1 MTNPT
6 GSILLRRGPTADRV
20 AFTPIEGEIIY
31 DTLLKKIFIG
41 DGATPGG
48 RTVTSDII
56 IGGSGQILNIPNT
69 SLENSTI
76 SGIAL
81 GQNLRTLTFGTGLS
95 GISYNGSTAVT
106 VAIDATSSNVLNS
119 VVARDTNGDF
129 AARRITADLIGNAA
143 TVTNGVV
150 TSASYSNPSWIVS
163 LNETKVLPSQG
174 LTNAGKVLTTNGSFT
189 SWANLIPVSPAA
201 NQMAVYGRW
210 LNTNGTTLQWTDV
223 YPSQSGNSGKFLSTN
238 GSFVGWA
245 GASAVGLP
253 SIVGNDNKY
262 LKVSGTDVVWGDIA
276 GGDSANTIN
285 KLVLRDASGNFS
297 AGTITANL
305 IGNVTGNADTVTNGV
320 YTSSSYSNPSWIA
333 SLSLTQ
339 GGTGAN
345 NRVDAFTNLLPTGE
359 QLGYV
364 LTTTSRGTYFWG
376 PGGGGGSGGNVG
388 NVISTSRNTFTAT
401 EGQQLFTGVGNYVP
415 GAGQLRIFID
425 GVRQFPSEY
434 VETSATSFTLTVGL
448 PAGVKVF
455 AEIDAY
461 TGVAIPASSITF
473 APIGNLTATNVQ
485 LALTEVDLEKA
496 PITSPTFTGTV
507 GGITATMVGLGNV
520 TNESK
525 ATMFSSP
532 TFTGTVSG
540 VTNSHVGLGNVDNT
554 SDANK
559 PVSFATQ
566 TALNLKAPL
575 ASPTFTGTV
584 SGVTKAHVGLGNV
597 DNTTDANKQVSTA
610 AQAALDLKAPLASP
624 TFSGAM
630 AFANSSTVNFTN
642 AAVSGLSVSAFPSGT
657 RLVFAQTAAPTGWTK
672 DTTHDNAALRVVSG
686 TAGSGGTQNFT
697 TAFTTQ
703 GVSGSVGGQVAS
715 GTIGSQSVS
724 GSIANTT
731 AGGGVGFV
739 GSVGATTLTES
750 QMPSHSHAPN
760 LNNHQFVTNDYP
772 AGQASWTF
780 VSQQGNMQANGGYF
794 TATSGGST
802 SHTHTFGHLTAFYGD
817 PHNHTFNGSS
827 HDHTFTGSSHSH
839 SFSGTSIDL
848 TVKYVDTIIAT
859 KD

>member
-1 MTNPT
+1 MPNPT

-41 DGATPGG
+41 DGLTPGG
-48 RTVTSDII
+48 RTVTSDIVL
-56 IGGSGQILNIPNT
+56 GDSGQILNIPNT

-76 SGIAL
+76 SGIEL

-106 VAIDATSSNVLNS
+106 VAIDATSNNVLNS

-129 AARRITADLIGNAA
+129 SARRITATLLGNAD

-150 TSASYSNPSWIVS
+150 TSGSYANPSWITS
-163 LNETKVLPSQG
+163 LGESKVLPAQG
-174 LTNAGKVLTTNGSFT
+174 THGGKVLTTNGLIT
-189 SWANLIPVSPAA
+189 SWTNLIPVSPAPT
-201 NQMAVYGRW
+201 QLKVYGKW
-210 LNTNGTTLQWTDV
+210 LNTNGTTLQWTD
-223 YPSQSGNSGKFLSTN
+223 PFPTQAGQGGKFLSTN
-238 GSFVGWA
+238 GDFVGWA

-253 SIVGNDNKY
+253 SVVGNDNKY
-262 LKVSGTDVVWGDIA
+262 LKVSGGDVVWGDIA
-276 GGDSANTIN
+276 GGDSDNTVN

-305 IGNVTGNADTVTNGV
+305 IGNVAGNADTVTNGV
-320 YTSSSYSNPSWIA
+320 YTSGSYSNPSWITG
-333 SLSLTQ
+333 LSLVQ

-345 NRVDAFTNLLPTGE
+345 NRADALTNLLPTGE
-359 QLGYV
+359 TLGYV
-364 LTTTSRGTYFWG
+364 LTTTSRGTYYWG
-376 PGGGGGSGGNVG
+376 PGGGGGGGGNVG
-388 NVISTSRNTFTAT
+388 NVIATSRNTFTAT
-401 EGQQLFTGVGNYVP
+401 EGQQLFTGVAAYVP

-434 VETSATSFTLTVGL
+434 VETSSTSFTLNVGL

-473 APIGNLTATNVQ
+473 SPVGSIEATNVQ

-496 PITSPTFTGTV
+496 PKDSPTFTGTV

-525 ATMFSSP
+525 ATMFASP

-540 VTNSHVGLGNVDNT
+540 VTKTHVGLGNVDNT
-554 SDANK
+554 TDANK
-559 PVSFATQ
+559 PISFATQ
-566 TALNLKAPL
+566 TALDLKAPL

-584 SGVTKAHVGLGNV
+584 SGVTKSHVGLGNV
-597 DNTTDANKQVSTA
+597 DNTTDAGKPVSTA
-610 AQAALDLKAPLASP
+610 TQTALDLKAPLASP

-630 AFANSSTVNFTN
+630 AFASSSTVNFTN
-642 AAVSGLSVSAFPSGT
+642 ATVSGLNISAFPSGT
-657 RLVFAQTAAPTGWTK
+657 RLLFQQTAAPTGWTK
-672 DTTHDNAALRVVSG
+672 DTTHNNAALRVVSG
-686 TAGSGGTQNFT
+686 TAGSGGTVNFT
-697 TAFTTQ
+697 SAFTTQ

-715 GTIGSQSVS
+715 GTIGSQ
-724 GSIANTT
+724 T
-731 AGGGVGFV
+731 AGGTVSFSGTV
-739 GSVGATTLTES
+739 GSTTLTES
-750 QMPSHSHAPN
+750 QMPTHSHTPTNSTHA
-760 LNNHQFVTNDYP
+760 FATNDFP
-772 AGQASWTF
+772 TGSSGWSFIPTGAVNSN
-780 VSQQGNMQANGGYF
+780 SNMQANGGNR
-794 TATSGGST
+794 TATTGINNS
-802 SHTHTFGHLTAFYGD
+802 
-817 PHNHTFNGSS
+817 HNHTFSS
-827 HDHTFTGSSHSH
+827 SVGFTGDPHGHTFTGTSHNH

-848 TVKYVDTIIAT
+848 SVKYVDTIIAT

>member
-1 MTNPT
+1 MPNPT

-41 DGATPGG
+41 DGLTPGG
-48 RTVTSDII
+48 RTVTSDIVL
-56 IGGSGQILNIPNT
+56 GGSGEILNIPNT

-76 SGIAL
+76 SGIEL

-129 AARRITADLIGNAA
+129 SARRITATLLGNAD

-150 TSASYSNPSWIVS
+150 TSGSYANPSWITS
-163 LNETKVLPSQG
+163 LGEAKVLPSQ
-174 LTNAGKVLTTNGSFT
+174 TSNAGKVLTTNGSIT
-189 SWANLIPVSPAA
+189 SWTNLIPVSPAA
-201 NQMAVYGRW
+201 NQMAPYGRW
-210 LNTNGTTLQWTDV
+210 LNTNGTTLQWTDP
-223 YPSQSGNSGKFLSTN
+223 YPTQSGNSGKFLSTN
-238 GSFVGWA
+238 GTFVGWA
-245 GASAVGLP
+245 SASAVGFP

-276 GGDSANTIN
+276 GGDSVNTPN
-285 KLVLRDASGNFS
+285 KLVLRDASGNFA

-305 IGNVTGNADTVTNGV
+305 TGNVTGNADTVTNGV
-320 YTSSSYSNPSWIA
+320 YTSGSYSNPSWITG
-333 SLSLTQ
+333 LSLTQ

-345 NRVDAFTNLLPTGE
+345 NRGDALTNLLPTGE
-359 QLGYV
+359 TLGYV
-364 LTTTSRGTYFWG
+364 LTTTSRGTYYWG
-376 PGGGGGSGGNVG
+376 PGGGGGGGGGNVG

-401 EGQQLFTGVGNYVP
+401 EGQQLFTGVSTYVP

-434 VETSATSFTLTVGL
+434 IETSSTSFTLTVGL

-473 APIGNLTATNVQ
+473 SPVGSISATNVQ

-496 PITSPTFTGTV
+496 PIASPTFTGTV

-520 TNESK
+520 ANESK
-525 ATMFSSP
+525 ATMFASP

-540 VTNSHVGLGNVDNT
+540 VTKTHVGLGNVDNT
-554 SDANK
+554 TDANK
-559 PVSFATQ
+559 PISTATQ
-566 TALNLKAPL
+566 TALDLKAPL

-584 SGVTKAHVGLGNV
+584 SGVTAAHVGLGNV
-597 DNTTDANKQVSTA
+597 DNTTDAGKPVSTA
-610 AQAALDLKAPLASP
+610 TQTALDLKAPLAGP

-630 AFANSSTVNFTN
+630 AFASSSTVNFTN
-642 AAVSGLSVSAFPSGT
+642 ATVSGLNISAFPSGT
-657 RLVFAQTAAPTGWTK
+657 RLLFQQTAAPTGWTK
-672 DTTHDNAALRVVSG
+672 DTTHNNAALRVVSG
-686 TAGSGGTQNFT
+686 AVINGGSQNFT
-697 TAFTTQ
+697 AAFTTQ

-715 GTIGSQSVS
+715 GTIGSQYAGGFVSVS
-724 GSIANTT
+724 GTVS
-731 AGGGVGFV
+731 
-739 GSVGATTLTES
+739 ATTLS
-750 QMPSHSHAPN
+750 SAHMP
-760 LNNHQFVTNDYP
+760 Y
-772 AGQASWTF
+772 
-780 VSQQGNMQANGGYF
+780 
-794 TATSGGST
+794 
-802 SHTHTFGHLTAFYGD
+802 
-817 PHNHTFNGSS
+817 HNHPIPQLTSLVANRTGILGDFIKNDGPYGSEATTHAGGFSSHDHGFSGSGSFNASP
-827 HDHTFTGSSHSH
+827 HDHTFTGSSHNH

-848 TVKYVDTIIAT
+848 NVKYVDTIIAT